1 MKISMDGSFLSDMTT
16 SYWLFKLLNILRK
29 NKDKEL
35 EIKINKDKHQ
45 WMDRWMDGRN
55 ESDQFDQFQVSFT
68 KFKSMDSLLLSN
80 PPLKGIW
87 LEPFFS
93 LTFLQLV
100 SFYFTV
106 GLKSIHW
113 RQKVSSSSYHRTSCY
128 YCYTVQW

>member
-55 ESDQFDQFQVSFT
+55 ESDQFDQF
-68 KFKSMDSLLLSN
+68 
-80 PPLKGIW
+80 
-87 LEPFFS
+87 
-93 LTFLQLV
+93 
-100 SFYFTV
+100 
-106 GLKSIHW
+106 
-113 RQKVSSSSYHRTSCY
+113 
-128 YCYTVQW
+128 